1 MMADRWTTGGAGVL
15 LTLGL
20 TVGAM
25 ASDTDLE
32 KRVETVRDLLHEV
45 PLIDGHNDAP
55 WSIRS
60 RTGNRLGAFDFDN
73 TSNLDRPMQTDIR
86 RLRQGG
92 VGGVFWSVWV
102 PTDLEGGEAV
112 TAVLEQIDLVYR
124 LADAY
129 PDDLAIALTANDVRK
144 IHAGGRVA
152 SLIGAEGG
160 HCLDDS
166 LGVLRQL
173 HALGVRYL
181 TLTHWDS
188 TAWADAAT
196 ATPEHG
202 GLTPFGEAVVREMN
216 RLGMIVDL
224 SHVSSA
230 AMGDALA
237 VTRAPVIFSHSNAAG
252 LNNHPRNVPDHVLE
266 QVAGNGGVVMV
277 NFGSFFIA
285 SEVVERVAAGKGEKA
300 RLQTVHPGD
309 PGAVDEALDR
319 WYEEHPMPRVTVS
332 DLADHVDHIRSI
344 AGIDHLGLGSD
355 YDGVSSLPEGLE
367 DVSGYPLLLAELLR
381 RGYSRE
387 DVAKV
392 AGLNVLRVMSEV
404 ERVAAELQHTERPI
418 DLRIDDVDGPE
429 HLESSSD

>member
-15 LTLGL
+15 LTIGL

-32 KRVETVRDLLHEV
+32 RRVETVRDLLHEV

-86 RLRQGG
+86 RLREGG

-129 PDDLAIALTANDVRK
+129 PDDLAIALTADDVRK

-285 SEVVERVAAGKGEKA
+285 SEVVERVAAGKAEKA

-332 DLADHVDHIRSI
+332 DLADHVDYIRSI

-418 DLRIDDVDGPE
+418 DLRIEDVDGPE
-429 HLESSSD
+429 HLESSSH